1 MTWLRGASGRDLG
14 HSVQMVRRR
23 TFLAGSVASL
33 ALAGCGVTRGENA
46 GARRLRMMIPNRP
59 GGGYDLTGRA
69 AVKVMEDED
78 ITPRFEVFNVVGAS
92 GTVAMARLINE
103 AGNDNLLQ
111 CMGLGVV
118 GAVYT
123 NKSDAR
129 VSLATP
135 IARLIQEDEGVVVPA
150 DSPFKTIDDCVSA
163 WKADVKG
170 MTVGGGS
177 SPGGPDHLFPMELA
191 RAVGIKPA
199 DVNYTPYDGGGE
211 ILAALLG
218 SKLDMATTGLGEFAE
233 QIKNGKVRVLATSGE
248 KALEGTDAPALKEA
262 GIDLTFTNWRG
273 ILAPPDISG
282 ERTAELIALL
292 QKMHDSKAWQDVL
305 VKREWTDAF
314 ITGDEFGTFL
324 KEQDDRVATTLKELG
339 LA

>member
-1 MTWLRGASGRDLG
+1 ML
-14 HSVQMVRRR
+14 RRR
-23 TFLAGSVASL
+23 SLLAGSL
-33 ALAGCGVTRGENA
+33 AGLVLAGCGVTRGENA
-46 GARRLRMMIPNRP
+46 GSRRLRMMIPNRP

-123 NKSDAR
+123 NKSEAR
-129 VSLATP
+129 VSKATP
-135 IARLIQEDEGVVVPA
+135 IARLIEEVEGVVVPA
-150 DSPFKTIDDCVSA
+150 DSPFTSIKDFVDKWSS
-163 WKADVKG
+163 DVKG
-170 MTVGGGS
+170 VTVGGGS

-218 SKLDMATTGLGEFAE
+218 SKLDMATTGLGEFSE
-233 QIKNGKVRVLATSGE
+233 QIKQGKVRVLATSGE
-248 KALEGTDAPALKEA
+248 KAQEEVDAPALKDA

-273 ILAPPDISG
+273 ILAPPEISA
-282 ERTAELIALL
+282 ERRSELIGLL
-292 QKMHDSKAWQDVL
+292 QEMHDSTAWKDVL
-305 VKREWTDAF
+305 KEREWTDAF
-314 ITGDEFGTFL
+314 ITGDEFGGFL